1 MMPKNE
7 NAVIHGTGAA
17 VVGAVARP
25 FAREGTKAP
34 LTDCHLASV
43 HNKVAK
49 DILFVGGIAGV
60 SRVDTRDEPAVDAQ
74 V

>member
-1 MMPKNE
+1 MMPKSE

-25 FAREGTKAP
+25 FAREGTRAP

>member
-1 MMPKNE
+1 MTPKNE

-17 VVGAVARP
+17 VVGAVARL

>member
-1 MMPKNE
+1 MMKNE
-7 NAVIHGTGAA
+7 NGVIHGTGAA